1 MKVTIIGGA
10 GRVGSNAAYALQ
22 IGGIVKELALV
33 DVATE
38 VAAGEALDLLHGS
51 SLTASQVI
59 RGGGYEVAE
68 NSDMVIVTAGLRRKP
83 DESRLQLIN
92 RNVSLF
98 KNICSEIAK
107 LKLAE
112 NWILFV
118 VANPVDVLTY
128 LGREIL
134 NLPANRVVGLGT
146 VLDSSR
152 FRSMIADNLSLD
164 ATQVDALILGEH
176 GDSMIPVWSTA
187 AVNGTLL
194 ESFPGVDAQW
204 KEDIYDR
211 TKKSGAEVIKLKGG
225 AGYAVG
231 LSIKTV
237 VEAIALDKKAV
248 LPVSSL
254 QDGSVYGIKDVCLS
268 VPTVVGKNGV
278 EKLIQPKLTE
288 AEITGLQNSGKVLK
302 ETLSQIEK

>member
-288 AEITGLQNSGKVLK
+288 AEIAGLQNSGKVLK